1 MALAK
6 GMDGQGP
13 PKVPRW
19 VKVVGIVAGVVL
31 LLAIAA
37 LAFGGGQHGPGRHF
51 SSQSGNSHGSN
62 HTPPS
67 GNGTSI
73 SHHTMESPAAAPAGW
88 LSPVQVQP

>member
-1 MALAK
+1 
-6 GMDGQGP
+6 MDEQGP

-19 VKVVGIVAGVVL
+19 VKVVGIVAGIVL

-51 SSQSGNSHGSN
+51 SGQGGTSHGSG

-67 GNGTSI
+67 GNGTS
-73 SHHTMESPAAAPAGW
+73 STHHTMALQAVSPIVWPPSPASI
-88 LSPVQVQP
+88 LR